1 MDFLSLVEN
10 LKIPQF
16 LAPCCL
22 PPGNPHICISF
33 KKKDQKLD
41 WYPLRSEPPTI
52 GSAQFSHSVGL
63 FATA

>member
-22 PPGNPHICISF
+22 PPGNSHICISF
-33 KKKDQKLD
+33 KKNAQKLD

-52 GSAQFSHSVGL
+52 GSAQFSCSVMSDSL
-63 FATA
+63 